1 MSKRPEIVVPPR
13 CLSVLHQNPFY
24 DHYIRHKTHT
34 SLQNKLNGGSSPSS
48 SPSSSE
54 NKSSGSNTK
63 AYSRVI
69 YPQSSLSNS
78 SSTPGTRC
86 YNGMKHI
93 LDDHANLAQTVTV
106 R

>member
-1 MSKRPEIVVPPR
+1 MF
-13 CLSVLHQNPFY
+13 VLHQNPYY

-34 SLQNKLNGGSSPSS
+34 SIQNKLNSGSS

-54 NKSSGSNTK
+54 NKSNASQSSTIK
-63 AYSRVI
+63 PYSRLI
-69 YPQSSLSNS
+69 YPQTSPSNS
-78 SSTPGTRC
+78 SSIPPGNRC

-93 LDDHANLAQTVTV
+93 LDDHARLAQGVIV